1 MPGAV
6 IAWRSIRRNLERS
19 DGSDRLLSSRFSP
32 LSFNLFNLSHVF
44 FICAFFSRKSEFRI
58 IRRERR
64 NFGKYEKFKRF
75 DDVGIVLDRN
85 FCYFYIEYVFYSFQT
100 LRRFLKRSFFSE
112 YSNTFVISNCKII
125 SFNLIVFHINK
136 FKFIMNCYF
145 KFHLIDRF
153 LFK

>member
-112 YSNTFVISNCKII
+112 YNNTFVISNCKII
-125 SFNLIVFHINK
+125 SFNLIVFQIINL
-136 FKFIMNCYF
+136 N
-145 KFHLIDRF
+145 L
-153 LFK
+153 